1 MHFSTDR
8 EKAGK
13 HWLALRSDM
22 SQLEGTSVSRLELVA
37 TLARRRVSGFLIPL
51 RGDMTSS

>member
-1 MHFSTDR
+1 MHFSKDR

>member
-1 MHFSTDR
+1 MHFSKDR

-13 HWLALRSDM
+13 HRLTLRSDM